1 MITSRPVD
9 IRMPLGRLVPPAI
22 VGVVAIA
29 VGLSTDPARTWPN
42 LLVAGFYVLSVAL
55 GGMLFIAVQQLSG
68 AAWSVGMRR
77 VAEAMTCALPVAALM
92 MILLFF
98 GRGALFAWAAAAPAA
113 ERAAGLG
120 TRYFAVPFVALRS
133 VLFLGLWTLF
143 AWLMRRTSERED
155 VSADPIHHR
164 RMLRYSAI
172 FVVLFALSFS
182 LASVDWLL
190 ALDPRWMSTIYAV
203 YAFAGLL
210 VHGVAAVTLV
220 VVLLHERGYLV
231 DAVNAN
237 HLHDLGKLLLA
248 LTTFW
253 AYIWLCQYLLI
264 WYGNLPDE
272 VTYYVV
278 RTGPRWVVLFFGNL
292 VVNWLIPFGV
302 LLPRA
307 AKRSPRVLKWI
318 AVLILIGRW
327 LDVYLL
333 VMPQTMR
340 APSFGLLELSITVA
354 YGSVLWFVV
363 SAALVRRPLVALHDP
378 LLLECLRHEQ

>member
-1 MITSRPVD
+1 MIISRPID
-9 IRMPLGRLVPPAI
+9 FRMPLSRLVPPAI
-22 VGVVAIA
+22 VGVVAIV

-77 VAEAMTCALPVAALM
+77 VAEAMTCALPLAALM
-92 MILLFF
+92 MGLVFF
-98 GRGALFAWAAAAPAA
+98 GRGTLFAWAAAAPVA

-120 TRYFAVPFVALRS
+120 TRYFAVPFVALRA
-133 VLFLGLWTLF
+133 VLFLGLWMLF
-143 AWLMRRTSERED
+143 AWLIRRTSTQED

-164 RMLRYSAI
+164 RMLRYSAL

-190 ALDPRWMSTIYAV
+190 ALDPRWISTIYAV
-203 YAFAGLL
+203 YACAGLL

-220 VVLLHERGYLV
+220 VVLLHERGYLL
-231 DAVNAN
+231 DTVNAN

-272 VTYYVV
+272 VTYYIV
-278 RTGPRWVVLFFGNL
+278 RTAPRWVALFFGNV
-292 VVNWLIPFGV
+292 VVNWLIPFAV

-307 AKRSPRVLKWI
+307 AKRSPSVLKWI

-333 VMPQTMR
+333 VMPQTMS
-340 APSFGLLELSITVA
+340 APSFGALELSITVA

-363 SAALVRRPLVALHDP
+363 STAVARRPLVALHDP

>member
-1 MITSRPVD
+1 MITARPTGV
-9 IRMPLGRLVPPAI
+9 RMPLARLVPPVI
-22 VGVVAIA
+22 VGMVAIA
-29 VGLSTDPARTWPN
+29 VGLNTDPVRTWSN

-98 GRGALFAWAAAAPAA
+98 GRGDLFAWAAAAPVG
-113 ERAAGLG
+113 ERAAGLD
-120 TRYFAVPFVALRS
+120 TRYFAVPFVAFRS
-133 VLFLGLWTLF
+133 VLFLGLWMVF

-155 VSADPIHHR
+155 VSDDPIHHR
-164 RMLRYSAI
+164 RMLRYSAVFI
-172 FVVLFALSFS
+172 VLFALSFS

-210 VHGVAAVTLV
+210 VQGVAAVTLV
-220 VVLLHERGYLV
+220 VVLLHEHGHLA
-231 DAVNAN
+231 DEVNAN

-307 AKRSPRVLKWI
+307 AKRSPSVLKWI
-318 AVLILIGRW
+318 AVVILIGRW

-333 VMPQTMR
+333 VMPQTMK
-340 APSFGLLELSITVA
+340 APAFGLLELSIAVA

-363 SAALVRRPLVALHDP
+363 SAALARQPLVVLHDP
-378 LLLECLRHEQ
+378 LLFECLRHEQ

>member
-1 MITSRPVD
+1 MIAARPIGV
-9 IRMPLGRLVPPAI
+9 RMPVWRLVPPAI
-22 VGVVAIA
+22 VGGVAIA
-29 VGLSTDPARTWPN
+29 VGLHADPLRTWSN
-42 LLVAGFYVLSVAL
+42 LLVAGFYALSVAL

-77 VAEAMTCALPVAALM
+77 VAEAMMGALPVAALM
-92 MILLFF
+92 MVLLFF
-98 GRGALFAWAAAAPAA
+98 GRGNLFAWAAAAPVA

-120 TRYFAVPFVALRS
+120 TRYFAVPFVALRA
-133 VLFLGLWTLF
+133 VLFLGVWMVF
-143 AWLMRRTSERED
+143 AWLMRRTSEQQD
-155 VSADPIHHR
+155 TSADPVHHR
-164 RMLRYSAI
+164 RMLRYSAV
-172 FVVLFALSFS
+172 FVVLFAPSFS

-190 ALDPRWMSTIYAV
+190 ALDPRWMSTIYAI
-203 YAFAGLL
+203 YACAGLL

-220 VVLLHERGYLV
+220 VVLLRERGDLV

-237 HLHDLGKLLLA
+237 HLHDLGKLLLT

-278 RTGPRWVVLFFGNL
+278 RTGPRWVVLFFANL

-307 AKRSPRVLKWI
+307 AKRSPRVLKWT

-333 VMPQTMR
+333 VAPQTMN
-340 APSFGLLELSITVA
+340 APAFGLLELSIAVA
-354 YGSVLWFVV
+354 YGSALWFVV
-363 SAALVRRPLVALHDP
+363 SAALARHPLVALHDP
-378 LLLECLRHEQ
+378 RLFECLRHEQ

>member
-1 MITSRPVD
+1 MITKRPTG
-9 IRMPLGRLVPPAI
+9 IRMPLARLVPPVI
-22 VGVVAIA
+22 VGLVAIA
-29 VGLSTDPARTWPN
+29 VGLNTDPVRTWSS

-55 GGMLFIAVQQLSG
+55 GGLLFIAVQQLSG

-77 VAEAMTCALPVAALM
+77 VAEAMTCALPVAAVM
-92 MILLFF
+92 MVLLFF
-98 GRGALFAWAAAAPAA
+98 GRGDLFAWAAVAPVG

-120 TRYFAVPFVALRS
+120 TRYFAVVFVAFRT
-133 VLFLGLWTLF
+133 VLFLGLWMVF
-143 AWLMRRTSERED
+143 AWLMRRTSERQD
-155 VSADPIHHR
+155 TSDDPIHQR
-164 RMLRYSAI
+164 RMLRYSAVFI
-172 FVVLFALSFS
+172 VLFALSFS
-182 LASVDWLL
+182 LATVDWLL

-210 VHGVAAVTLV
+210 VQGVAAVTLV
-220 VVLLHERGYLV
+220 VVLLHEHGHLV
-231 DAVNAN
+231 DTVNAN

-278 RTGPRWVVLFFGNL
+278 RTGPRWVALFFANL
-292 VVNWLIPFGV
+292 VINWLIPFGV

-307 AKRSPRVLKWI
+307 SKRSPTVLKWV

-333 VMPQTMR
+333 VMPQTMT
-340 APSFGLLELSITVA
+340 APAFGLLELSIAAA

-363 SAALVRRPLVALHDP
+363 SAALARQPLIVLHDP
-378 LLLECLRHEQ
+378 LLFECLRHEQ